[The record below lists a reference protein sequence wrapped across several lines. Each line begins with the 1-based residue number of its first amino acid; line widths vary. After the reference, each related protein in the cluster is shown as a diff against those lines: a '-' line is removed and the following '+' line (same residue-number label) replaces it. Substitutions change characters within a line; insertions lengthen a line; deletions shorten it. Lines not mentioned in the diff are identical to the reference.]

1 MSDEELFVLFLFA
14 CIGGAMILC
23 AVLRA
28 SAVKKLREEC
38 RVRNDEAARQL
49 TKARTAWNAALDRNI
64 ELVNSFKADDE
75 HYVFLSRLNC
85 VVMRHFSRPY
95 FKHYEVKK
103 RVGGAQIVG
112 GAKSL
117 EDYRQILALND
128 AIVASAV
135 RYEQC
140 QGVKDHQRDFLY
152 IYEPVINIMAKQSRA
167 AYVQLVAYVKKYAK
181 VVDMKRYAR
190 KPIVS
195 GNVSIGS
202 LSD

>member
-1 MSDEELFVLFLFA
+1 MSEEEVFVLFLFA
-14 CIGGAMILC
+14 CIGGAMLLC
-23 AVLRA
+23 AILRA
-28 SAVKKLREEC
+28 SSVKKLREEC

-49 TKARTAWNAALDRNI
+49 SKARIAWNEALDRNI
-64 ELVNSFKADDE
+64 ELVNAFKADDE

-95 FKHYEVKK
+95 FRHYEVRK

-112 GAKSL
+112 GARSL
-117 EDYRQILALND
+117 DDYRQILALND
-128 AIVASAV
+128 AIVASSV

-152 IYEPVINIMAKQSRA
+152 IYEPVIDIMASQSRA

-181 VVDMKRYAR
+181 VVNMKRYAP
-190 KPIVS
+190 KPIVR